1 VSPVHAGIPTDRKE
15 NLEIVIKW
23 FAPYIEPRLTFPHVL
38 TDLRTQALTRPAP
51 NAPEEVAT
59 VENMTKHVSKAAP
72 AMPFALTLLCASPAT
87 DLRTSRVRGD
97 VRVDL
102 AWGEAT
108 AIQGKRVRVTAP
120 TAGMGHVVAF
130 GAGYVPGSWTWSP
143 PI

>member
-1 VSPVHAGIPTDRKE
+1 
-15 NLEIVIKW
+15 
-23 FAPYIEPRLTFPHVL
+23 
-38 TDLRTQALTRPAP
+38 
-51 NAPEEVAT
+51 
-59 VENMTKHVSKAAP
+59 MHVSKAAP
-72 AMPFALTLLCASPAT
+72 AMPSALTPLCASPAT

-102 AWGEAT
+102 AWREAT

-120 TAGMGHVVAF
+120 TTGMGHVGTVHILFGHTLF